1 MIKLALPDEM
11 TRKERRMKAEHTCMR
26 RKASSL
32 VSDGF
37 PLYPF
42 GGASVVN
49 ELLASAQRAQAFVST
64 SHSKDMEP

>member
-1 MIKLALPDEM
+1 
-11 TRKERRMKAEHTCMR
+11 MKAEHTCMR

-64 SHSKDMEP
+64 SHSKDMEI